1 MSQKLVSSLLDDIV
15 IRVTS
20 VCVNDDLFSDNITD
34 SPVNPSGSSVEDLD
48 LDYFHVVLINCIKIH
63 LTSYFVT
70 TLFKFL

>member
-20 VCVNDDLFSDNITD
+20 VCVNDDLFSNDITD

-48 LDYFHVVLINCIKIH
+48 LDC
-63 LTSYFVT
+63 
-70 TLFKFL
+70 LFSCGIDKL